1 MLERT
6 SRFVLEVLPY
16 LLSGLIAAVIVPGF
30 LYSQA
35 HVTKAAA
42 TPPGR
47 GENALE
53 MIRRGHAAFAPDQKL
68 SDGPAKTAGNK
79 LAYR

>member
-16 LLSGLIAAVIVPGF
+16 LLTGLIAAVIVPQL

-35 HVTKAAA
+35 HPTKAVL
-42 TPPGR
+42 R
-47 GENALE
+47 SNVLRQENAL
-53 MIRRGHAAFAPDQKL
+53 APDRNERAEL
-68 SDGPAKTAGNK
+68 IATRPAPGAAISNGGG
-79 LAYR
+79 